1 MDLISASSVIERHM
15 FDGAVID
22 KGLHNQA
29 FDLCTELQLL
39 DVSYITCNAR
49 LTVFKSRPLN
59 NAIPKA
65 AANPMT
71 AIRAQRCGLR
81 DACKHDK
88 GQQHVPGLAAL
99 SDERKLHLANLARN
113 DL

>member
-1 MDLISASSVIERHM
+1 
-15 FDGAVID
+15 
-22 KGLHNQA
+22 
-29 FDLCTELQLL
+29 
-39 DVSYITCNAR
+39 
-49 LTVFKSRPLN
+49 
-59 NAIPKA
+59 
-65 AANPMT
+65 MT